1 MKKITLLLALMTS
14 FLVAC
19 NQADNSQ
26 ETAQSAESS
35 QQVTK
40 KTTDPIHDVG
50 GFIEEDATD
59 LNHEISAHGKALIP
73 EEIVKM
79 YYPHQAAST
88 KETISINKEKMED
101 GNTKITLID
110 DNMVSET
117 QKTTKIELI
126 LQPVGKA
133 WKVVKI
139 QKQWKCYEGKG
150 HTDWG
155 IQTCK

>member
-1 MKKITLLLALMTS
+1 MKKTTLLLALLTS

-19 NQADNSQ
+19 NQADNSP
-26 ETAQSAESS
+26 AEENVDSS
-35 QQVTK
+35 QQVSTK
-40 KTTDPIHDVG
+40 KTSEPIHDVG

-59 LNHEISAHGKALIP
+59 LNHEISAHGKAMIP

-79 YYPHQAAST
+79 YYPHKAETT
-88 KETISINKEKMED
+88 KQTISINKEAMED
-101 GNTKITLID
+101 GNTKVTLID
-110 DNMVSET
+110 DNMASET
-117 QKTTKIELI
+117 QKTIKIELI

-133 WKVVKI
+133 WKVIKI